1 MMKGT
6 DGYHNVSANVVT
18 AISDQVHKQHIKL
31 SAIDVGGDD
40 HISLK

>member
-6 DGYHNVSANVVT
+6 DGYHNVAASVVT
-18 AISDQVHKQHIKL
+18 GISDQVHKQRIKL
-31 SAIDVGGDD
+31 SAIEVGGDD